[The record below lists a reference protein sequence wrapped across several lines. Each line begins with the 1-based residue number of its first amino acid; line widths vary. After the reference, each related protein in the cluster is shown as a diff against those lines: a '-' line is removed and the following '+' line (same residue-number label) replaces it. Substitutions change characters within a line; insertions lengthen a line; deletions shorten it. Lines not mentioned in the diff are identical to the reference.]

1 MVLKGGSM
9 MKSKIKI
16 SKVIIVLLTVTLIG
30 IAISG
35 CGETQTKLPLL
46 KLPRWGGFTPHN
58 FEVQL
63 NADVSKLPK
72 HATVYKVVPQKM
84 DEQTVER
91 LCKIFGVDIS
101 AVTAK
106 EEGFVVRRQ
115 NGKTLITYNDTGFYN
130 FSTKNLFDYFPGKVV
145 PPEEDCIKIAK
156 SFAEKYNLLPKMYRY
171 RITIGAYTTFHPSFN
186 ESIITDRT
194 VTFRPIING
203 KVIRGPNAIDII
215 IGNKGEIEE
224 VNNYLYNS
232 IAPLKGDYALKS
244 IDEVIKEL
252 KENSS
257 IQWWIKPD
265 EPDVKK
271 IIINKVEIGYYG
283 ATGTSIKLE
292 QSFIQPVYDL
302 SGEIVFK
309 NGKKGEFGVTIPAI
323 DNQYIIAEN

>member
-1 MVLKGGSM
+1 

-16 SKVIIVLLTVTLIG
+16 SKATIILLMVAFIG

-35 CGETQTKLPLL
+35 CGKTQTKLPLL
-46 KLPRWGGFTPHN
+46 KLPQWGGFTPHD

-63 NADVSKLPK
+63 NADVSKLPGQ
-72 HATVYKVVPQKM
+72 ATVYKVVPQKM

-101 AVTAK
+101 AVTIKDKAS
-106 EEGFVVRRQ
+106 VVRRQ
-115 NGKTLITYNDTGFYN
+115 NEKDLITYNDTGFYN

-156 SFAEKYNLLPKMYRY
+156 SFAKKYNLLPKMYQY
-171 RITIGAYTTFHPSFN
+171 RIAIGIDITIG
-186 ESIITDRT
+186 D
-194 VTFRPIING
+194 
-203 KVIRGPNAIDII
+203 
-215 IGNKGEIEE
+215 KGEIEE
-224 VNNYLYNS
+224 VNNYLYNN

-271 IIINKVEIGYYG
+271 VIINKVEIEYYG

-292 QSFIQPVYDL
+292 QPFIQPVYDL
-302 SGEIVFK
+302 SGEVIFK
-309 NGKKGEFGVTIPAI
+309 NGKKGKFGVTVPAI
-323 DNQYIIAEN
+323 DNQYIITGN

>member
-1 MVLKGGSM
+1 

-16 SKVIIVLLTVTLIG
+16 SKATIILLMVAFIG

-35 CGETQTKLPLL
+35 CGKTQTKLPLL
-46 KLPRWGGFTPHN
+46 KLPQWGGFTPHD

-63 NADVSKLPK
+63 NADVSKLPGQ
-72 HATVYKVVPQKM
+72 ATVYKVVPQKM

-101 AVTAK
+101 AVTIKDKAS
-106 EEGFVVRRQ
+106 VVRRQ
-115 NGKTLITYNDTGFYN
+115 NEKDLITYNDTGFYN

-156 SFAEKYNLLPKMYRY
+156 SFAKKYNLLPKMYQY
-171 RITIGAYTTFHPSFN
+171 RIAIGAYTIYHPSFN
-186 ESIITDRT
+186 ESVITDRT
-194 VTFRPIING
+194 VTFCPIING
-203 KVIRGPNAIDII
+203 KVIRGPNSIDIT
-215 IGNKGEIEE
+215 IGDKGEIEE
-224 VNNYLYNS
+224 VNNYLYNN

-271 IIINKVEIGYYG
+271 VIINKVEIEYYG

-292 QSFIQPVYDL
+292 QPFIQPVYDL
-302 SGEIVFK
+302 SGEVIFK
-309 NGKKGEFGVTIPAI
+309 NGKKGKFGVTVPAI
-323 DNQYIIAEN
+323 DNQYIITGN